1 MLAKIKELKKKED
14 EANAA
19 AGGLPSATR
28 VSSTKVIPLK
38 GSAAKLVTKKPVAT
52 KTKLSNDQKL
62 RKKPKGSRS
71 KALKKGVEESV
82 VCLET
87 AFVAGKS
94 IVRNMAKDMP

>member
-62 RKKPKGSRS
+62 RKKPKGEVSSKKRSRR
-71 KALKKGVEESV
+71 KRGVLRN
-82 VCLET
+82 CIR
-87 AFVAGKS
+87 GWKS